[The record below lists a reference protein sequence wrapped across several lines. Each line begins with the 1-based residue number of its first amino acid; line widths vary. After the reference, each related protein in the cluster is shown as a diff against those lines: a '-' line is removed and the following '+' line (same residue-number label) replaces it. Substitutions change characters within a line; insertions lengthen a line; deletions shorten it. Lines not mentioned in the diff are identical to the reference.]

1 MCQLLPIAD
10 MPLTDR
16 TEKQASN
23 FDHRC
28 TQMHADK
35 VNATG
40 AKFAGSG
47 TFPLILSAFICV
59 HLWSNILSVY
69 RA

>member
-35 VNATG
+35 VNSSN
-40 AKFAGSG
+40 AKFAGFG
-47 TFPLILSAFICV
+47 MFALILSAFICV